1 MSNSIELFEEQ
12 ARSTTSTSDLEEFLA
27 FLSRP
32 PRFAAYR
39 TKLVYSRI
47 PLTDLALEWQRNDPD
62 LRIINESVNAYQI
75 EDPEGDR
82 DISSS
87 TKRRS
92 GYFALLPSSRP
103 AIYRLTTLSY
113 STFWN
118 RGVLRSVRRGYPHLM
133 PIFFQQNE
141 IKDALLDLER
151 ALSDRYRLVI
161 TDVGIKE
168 PRVGQSPTSR
178 VTRFDTER
186 LWTRASLKDMFFQA
200 EERSQSFTSVG
211 LTVFRVE
218 TAKDRLLKVASVK
231 VNKRG
236 EFQTNYLYRE
246 VGEELLQRLEGPAAE
261 RIAMLSNR
269 GLIERD
275 LEPARP
281 IQITYSSEVFTS
293 PERLGEFSAIIAKY
307 PNSTKAVFHSNPYY
321 HVSVADFKDGS
332 SMDVWI
338 LSPRRIL
345 LIPQAKS
352 SAPAFGRL
360 ISYIFANFQEGT
372 VSEYV
377 GVD

>member
-1 MSNSIELFEEQ
+1 M
-12 ARSTTSTSDLEEFLA
+12 
-27 FLSRP
+27 
-32 PRFAAYR
+32 
-39 TKLVYSRI
+39 
-47 PLTDLALEWQRNDPD
+47 
-62 LRIINESVNAYQI
+62 
-75 EDPEGDR
+75 
-82 DISSS
+82 
-87 TKRRS
+87 
-92 GYFALLPSSRP
+92 
-103 AIYRLTTLSY
+103 
-113 STFWN
+113 
-118 RGVLRSVRRGYPHLM
+118 RRGYPHLM

-236 EFQTNYLYRE
+236 EFQTSYLYRE

-261 RIAMLSNR
+261 RIELLSNR

-307 PNSTKAVFHSNPYY
+307 PNSTKAVFHTNPYY

-345 LIPQAKS
+345 LIPQATS

-360 ISYIFANFQEGT
+360 ISYLFAKFQEGT